1 MSAFLKAFTMVL
13 FAEMGD
19 KSQFLVVALSSR
31 HRIRDVLSGITIAI
45 LVLNGL
51 AVMVGT
57 YLADAIPMY
66 VIKLAAAASFL
77 YFGISS
83 LKDECDDEHCEVKRT
98 LVHPVLA
105 IAMTF
110 FLAEIGD
117 KTQLATMAMAAQLQ
131 QALAVLLGSSVAMV
145 LADSL
150 GIWAGRFMSNSI
162 SAKTLQ
168 LVSST
173 IFMIFATVSVYEISR
188 LGALVVGL
196 VAVVVL
202 GRELTRRKADGS
214 AQIDEKHKRAQ

>member
-1 MSAFLKAFTMVL
+1 MSAFLKAFAMVL

-31 HRIRDVLSGITIAI
+31 HRLRDVLSGITVAI
-45 LVLNGL
+45 VLLNGL

-57 YLADAIPMY
+57 YVANAVPAYL
-66 VIKLAAAASFL
+66 IKLAAAASFL

-83 LKDECDDEHCEVKRT
+83 LKSEDEEEEDVKKT
-98 LVHPVLA
+98 LVNPVLA

-110 FLAEIGD
+110 FLSEMGD
-117 KTQLATMAMAAQLQ
+117 KTQLATMALAAQLQ

-162 SAKTLQ
+162 SEKTLQ
-168 LVSST
+168 LVSAT
-173 IFMIFATVSVYEISR
+173 IFMVFATASVYEVSR
-188 LGALVVGL
+188 LGAAAVGL

-202 GRELTRRKADGS
+202 GRELARRKAVDS
-214 AQIDEKHKRAQ
+214 AQEPEKVEKAQ

>member
-31 HRIRDVLSGITIAI
+31 HRLRDVFSGITVAI
-45 LVLNGL
+45 VLLNGL
-51 AVMVGT
+51 AVMIGT
-57 YLADAIPMY
+57 YVANAVPAY

-77 YFGISS
+77 YFGLSS
-83 LKDECDDEHCEVKRT
+83 LKSEDEEEEDVKKT

-117 KTQLATMAMAAQLQ
+117 KTQLATMALAAQLQ

-162 SAKTLQ
+162 SEKTLQ
-168 LVSST
+168 LVSAT
-173 IFMIFATVSVYEISR
+173 IFMIFATASVYEITR

-214 AQIDEKHKRAQ
+214 VQIDEKHKKAQ